1 MKLNIL
7 ILSIDSLRPDRIF
20 GNDKSAVT
28 PTIDKLIK
36 NGIYFTQAIS
46 SADSTGIG
54 LGSFATAKY
63 SFQTGSTQFSID
75 PNMFTYFQLF
85 KNNGYNTYATVPDH
99 IFFLKLTKNFTDVD
113 PYVYYKRESW
123 LQLVGG
129 IGESIINRIKTK
141 NKEPWLHFIHLMDL
155 HAPFYIPKEF
165 DTENFG
171 KTQYDRMV
179 SSIDSWLGK
188 IIEEIDLT
196 NTLVI
201 VTADHGDYIPIIEN
215 WEKPANFHPIFKKLK
230 KTFPMFELLGV
241 KILAKYILFRKNRN
255 AKKFKNRLTE
265 KQYHALLGRGQEAL
279 YDDIIRIP
287 LIFSG
292 HHGIPNPK
300 VISQQVRQVDIF
312 PTIADIANVI
322 NPDNTINGRSLVPI
336 MNGNILDEIPAY
348 IETGITWLKEPNAKL
363 PKRQG
368 HNIGIRT
375 PDFKYWR
382 SRDAAKKNVV
392 LFDLKHDPQ
401 EDKNIADENPSIVIE
416 MEQKLESLKKNSIY
430 KEQNHVL
437 PEEEKLIEEE
447 LKKLGYIK

>member
-1 MKLNIL
+1 MKPNIL

-20 GNDKSAVT
+20 GSDKSAIT
-28 PTIDKLIK
+28 PTMDKLIK
-36 NGIYFTQAIS
+36 NGIYFSQVIS
-46 SADSTGIG
+46 SADATGLC

-75 PNMFTYFQLF
+75 PNMFAYFQLF
-85 KNNGYNTYATVPDH
+85 KNNDYNTYATVPDH
-99 IFFLKLTKNFTDVD
+99 TFFLKLTKIFTDSD

-165 DTENFG
+165 DSENFG
-171 KTQYDRMV
+171 KTRFDRMV

-215 WEKPANFHPIFKKLK
+215 WEKPANFPPIFKKLK
-230 KTFPMFELLGV
+230 KTFPMFEPIGV
-241 KILAKYILFRKNRN
+241 KILHKYVRFRKNRN
-255 AKKFKNRLTE
+255 AKKFKKRLTE
-265 KQYHALLGRGQEAL
+265 KQYHALLGRAQEAL
-279 YDDIIRIP
+279 YDDSVRIP

-292 HHGIPNPK
+292 YGIQNPK

-312 PTIADIANVI
+312 PTIADIVNILNSDDTV
-322 NPDNTINGRSLVPI
+322 DGRSLVPLI
-336 MNGNILDEIPAY
+336 NGDSLNEMPAY
-348 IETGITWLKEPNAKL
+348 IETGITWVKEPNAKL
-363 PKRQG
+363 PKHQG
-368 HNIGIRT
+368 KIIGIRT
-375 PDFKYWR
+375 PGFKYWR
-382 SRDAAKKNVV
+382 SRNDPKKNVT
-392 LFDLKHDPQ
+392 LFDLKQDPQ
-401 EDKNIADENPSIVIE
+401 EDKNIADQNPSIVNE
-416 MEQKLESLKKNSIY
+416 MEQKLESIRKNYIH

-437 PEEEKLIEEE
+437 PEDEKIIEEE
-447 LKKLGYIK
+447 LRKLGYIG